1 MAILARVANGRLEVD
16 FDPQGTEG
24 LGPLFEAVAK
34 IGGDYSATLARVR
47 EILVR
52 FARPDTERKIY
63 AWMQG
68 ALANGKTI
76 TVQALSP
83 EAHTILRAEQDAGLK
98 AWSAL
103 LPPNAPSVVDALPG
117 QKRATKP
124 LMRPTSRIPKPN
136 SPA

>member
-1 MAILARVANGRLEVD
+1 MAISARVANGRLEVD

-34 IGGDYSATLARVR
+34 IGGDYGATLASVR
-47 EILVR
+47 EIFVR
-52 FARPDTERKIY
+52 FARPDSERKIY

-68 ALANGKTI
+68 ALANGKSI
-76 TVQALSP
+76 TVQALNP
-83 EAHTILRAEQDAGLK
+83 EAHATLRSEQNAGLK

-103 LPPNAPSVVDALPG
+103 LPPSSPTDSLPG

-124 LMRPTSRIPKPN
+124 LMRPTSRIPKPGT
-136 SPA
+136 PQ